1 MLPLEEMNA
10 FAASHDCGPTYHES
24 FVPYKGVM
32 STVTNHDI
40 KILKEQR
47 WQCHYKDCTFSLSK
61 SRSKLKEKCDHIAG
75 HISLASKQ
83 CYSTYNA
90 RCVTSTTGFLIRQ
103 HTTRIDTQAW
113 NHQQF
118 VHQRSKTFKR
128 NFKKDQ
134 MKKPRGDKPKRKRKR
149 NT

>member
-75 HISLASKQ
+75 HISLAS
-83 CYSTYNA
+83 NN
-90 RCVTSTTGFLIRQ
+90 VTVRT
-103 HTTRIDTQAW
+103 
-113 NHQQF
+113 
-118 VHQRSKTFKR
+118 
-128 NFKKDQ
+128 
-134 MKKPRGDKPKRKRKR
+134 MRGVSQVLLVS
-149 NT
+149 